1 MLYITIHS
9 VWNSLKKSDFAKVHW
24 KCQNG
29 QFGEFFGKQ
38 KLAVKKCYQTDQLLI
53 RQMLMENAWKTK

>member
-38 KLAVKKCYQTDQLLI
+38 KLSFVFQ
-53 RQMLMENAWKTK
+53 KTCGQKVLPDTSIVN